1 MPEYLRGFL
10 IDSAR
15 CLEKRSY
22 YRKLIV
28 EAAARGMNAIVW
40 HFTDDQ
46 GCTLRF
52 DAAPEIASPHAYTK
66 RQMKALVAF
75 AKVHGVTLI
84 PELESLGHSRYLT
97 NHPRF
102 RHLLETEEEF
112 TAICPVA
119 PETRQIMT
127 TLLREVAE
135 VFDSPYIHVGLDE
148 VKLGGHPLTRE
159 ALGKM
164 TERELFADYVNF
176 LHREVTKLGRRM
188 IIWGDH
194 RTRTMDFLPL
204 VPRDIIIADWEYS
217 REVKPDQV
225 AHFLSLG
232 FDVLLCPALIT
243 YDQPFLAGTQL
254 GLANVRSMSGHQS
267 LPATGGRIVGI
278 TTTIWTP
285 TRYLHEAQWHTIALA
300 ADLMR
305 DAEANLSAA
314 TGDFLRE
321 FHGVSVPPAAL
332 CHALVQ
338 ILDLAPLREP
348 YLSLLRGTPIDTA
361 TRDALVESQR
371 GLEDSLKTLRTH
383 RTLVKRHKREYETL
397 TLAVRFLVFLHAR
410 ALQGD
415 PQVKAAQRFLS
426 RLEDEWDHERY
437 ADDPRKSSTR
447 FSFDRKEHLLL
458 SFRDS
463 LEVGGWEK

>member
-1 MPEYLRGFL
+1 MPESIRGFL

-28 EAAARGMNAIVW
+28 EAASRGMNAIIW

-46 GCTLRF
+46 GCTLQF
-52 DAAPEIASPHAYTK
+52 DFAPEIAGPQAYSK
-66 RQMKALVAF
+66 REMKALVAF
-75 AKVHGVTLI
+75 ARRHGVTLI

-97 NHPRF
+97 SHPRF

-119 PETRQIMT
+119 PETRQIMAA
-127 TLLREVAE
+127 LLREVAE
-135 VFDSPYIHVGLDE
+135 VFDSPCIHVGLDE

-176 LHREVTKLGRRM
+176 LHREVTALGRRM

-204 VPRDIIIADWEYS
+204 VPRDILIADWEYS
-217 REVKPDQV
+217 REVKSGQV
-225 AHFLSLG
+225 EYFLSLG

-254 GLANVRSMSGHQS
+254 GLANVRSMSAHQS
-267 LPATGGRIVGI
+267 LPATGGRIAGI
-278 TTTIWTP
+278 ITTIWTP
-285 TRYLHEAQWHTIALA
+285 TRYLHEAQWHAIALA

-305 DAEANLSAA
+305 DAHASLGDS
-314 TGDFLRE
+314 TRDFLRE
-321 FHGVSVPPAAL
+321 FHGIAEPPAVL
-332 CHALVQ
+332 CEALVQ
-338 ILDLAPLREP
+338 VAELAPLREP
-348 YLSLLRGTPIDTA
+348 YLSLLRGVGGAAA
-361 TRDALVESQR
+361 TREALADVLR
-371 GLEDSLKTLRTH
+371 GLESSLGALRRH
-383 RTLVKRHKREYETL
+383 RILVTKNKREYETL
-397 TLAVRFLVFLHAR
+397 TLAVRFLAFLHAR
-410 ALQGD
+410 GLRGD
-415 PQVKAAQRFLS
+415 PMVTTSRRFLS
-426 RLEDEWDHERY
+426 RLEKQWDHERHS
-437 ADDPRKSSTR
+437 DDPRKSSTR

-458 SFRDS
+458 SLRDS
-463 LEVGGWEK
+463 LPPTAWEN